1 MADIIIES
9 DLLKSG
15 KLRYKHL
22 VGKQFNMGKNDCYS
36 ILCAVF
42 KDNFGIEFPNYARPN
57 DWWLEENLNYY
68 VDRYKATGFDLL
80 EDPSLEDLRPF
91 DVMLIAIP
99 DPRDLTRV
107 VTNHCAIYL
116 GDGMVLHHRM
126 GTLSS
131 VVPYRGVLRNLTTH
145 IVRHKDVPDLRAK
158 TKTTLNAMDY
168 ILPHKREMLMGALNE
183 SSNNKETSN

>member
-1 MADIIIES
+1 MADIIIEHEA
-9 DLLKSG
+9 LNGG

-22 VGKQFNMGKNDCYS
+22 IGKQFAMGKNDCYS
-36 ILCAVF
+36 IFRAVF
-42 KDNFGIEFPNYARPN
+42 DDNLNIKFPNYARPN

-68 VDRYKATGFDLL
+68 VDRYKKEGFQLL
-80 EDPSLEDLRPF
+80 EDPSLDDLQPF

-99 DPRDLTRV
+99 DPRDLKRI

-145 IVRHKDVPDLRAK
+145 IVRHKDVPDLRDK
-158 TKTTLNAMDY
+158 TLKKLNAMDY
-168 ILPHKREMLMGALNE
+168 LLPHKRELLMGALNE
-183 SSNNKETSN
+183 SGNN